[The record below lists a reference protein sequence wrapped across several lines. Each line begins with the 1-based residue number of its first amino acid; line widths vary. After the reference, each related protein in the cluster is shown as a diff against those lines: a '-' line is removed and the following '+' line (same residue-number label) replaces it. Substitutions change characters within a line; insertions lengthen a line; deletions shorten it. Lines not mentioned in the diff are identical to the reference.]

1 MSKLYFKYGAMNA
14 GKSTI
19 ILQTAYNYQERDMN
33 VLLVKPGIDKKGD
46 DKIVSRL
53 GVERKVD
60 IILSENEL
68 LSNLIDFNK
77 KIHAIIID
85 EAQFLT
91 KEQVNDL
98 YEITKEKDIP
108 ILCYGL
114 RCDFK
119 MEPFEGSAR
128 LLELADEI
136 SELKTMCE
144 CGKKATQNL
153 RLING
158 IPVFD
163 GSQVEIDNSNEIK
176 YKSVCGKCYI
186 RLRKKY
192 SKKI

>member
-68 LSNLIDFNK
+68 LSNLIDFNQ
-77 KIHAIIID
+77 KIHAVIID
-85 EAQFLT
+85 EAQFLS

-98 YEITKEKDIP
+98 YEITKEKDVP

>member
-98 YEITKEKDIP
+98 YEITKDKDVP

-144 CGKKATQNL
+144 CGKKAT
-153 RLING
+153 
-158 IPVFD
+158 
-163 GSQVEIDNSNEIK
+163 
-176 YKSVCGKCYI
+176 
-186 RLRKKY
+186 
-192 SKKI
+192 